1 MDKRREATPKYFI
14 LMSVILGLLVII
26 QSVPV
31 IYAPHTFVRV
41 VNLIVIIFLSAIV
54 GAFIR
59 EVFVLKKK

>member
-1 MDKRREATPKYFI
+1 
-14 LMSVILGLLVII
+14 MSVILGLLVII